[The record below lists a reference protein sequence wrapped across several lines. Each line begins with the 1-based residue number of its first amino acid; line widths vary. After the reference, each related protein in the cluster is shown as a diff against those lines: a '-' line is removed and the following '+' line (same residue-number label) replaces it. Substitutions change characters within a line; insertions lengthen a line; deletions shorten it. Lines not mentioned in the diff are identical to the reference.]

1 MSFCLAC
8 CLYYDVRCRY
18 VCFFMQKTAYEM
30 RISDWSSDVCSFDL
44 DHPVVK
50 LAGLV
55 DWSRFDVAFGRF
67 YTQKGRPGLPTR
79 LMAGLHL
86 LKHMEGLSDEAVCAK
101 WVENPY

>member
-1 MSFCLAC
+1 MVALGDDGDAVMVPRKPG
-8 CLYYDVRCRY
+8 D
-18 VCFFMQKTAYEM
+18 
-30 RISDWSSDVCSFDL
+30 SSDDL
-44 DHPVVK
+44 FRSRLDAMIAMDHALVK
-50 LAGLV
+50 LARLI

-101 WVENPY
+101 WVENPYFHFFYGE